1 MKKLVF
7 LIALTLVITGCGKE
21 EPAVEMME
29 QSSEEIK
36 SLELISETISQA
48 LLENQNLNYISNAA
62 IDQLPEGINKNQI
75 PKTDSEDVTKLYAFK
90 DVAFMFVNHTQT
102 GNEWSGVLA
111 KNKGNGEWTKLLT
124 SPRQT
129 HNPSEMSTRNGKLHL
144 TIEEDS
150 EIHNSLYFFTTD
162 GITWTE
168 ENL

>member
-1 MKKLVF
+1 MIKKKHNTEITIVTAAVVLTIIAFKGLV
-7 LIALTLVITGCGKE
+7 LV
-21 EPAVEMME
+21 
-29 QSSEEIK
+29 
-36 SLELISETISQA
+36 
-48 LLENQNLNYISNAA
+48 
-62 IDQLPEGINKNQI
+62 NKNQI